1 MTRDY
6 QLGPAHPFDA
16 GWGTGIKWTPKH
28 VELWTV
34 EGCVGQAAHESAT
47 PWDFWYR
54 LGYREAFPQVTHW
67 WFRSVWTGRIAVSA
81 PDPALTEPDA
91 VWGTVQFDVLDRPRL
106 PWSVAYRPL
115 VRVQTPLPPLAVEG
129 ANLPLRLSLARAVL
143 GVIQGDLL
151 ADDWVGV
158 TSLVAAGELERVLP
172 VTWAQAAQAF
182 GGSWRLHGVDDP
194 PRRALCRL
202 LGLAPPDEA

>member
-1 MTRDY
+1 MTKDY

-16 GWGTGIKWTPKH
+16 GWGTGIKWTPET

-34 EGCVGQAAHESAT
+34 EGCVAQATHDSVSA
-47 PWDFWYR
+47 WDFWEG
-54 LGYREAFPQVTHW
+54 LCFREAFPQISHW
-67 WFRSVWTGRIAVSA
+67 WFRSVWTGRIAVSM
-81 PDPALTEPDA
+81 PDAALTEVDA
-91 VWGTVQFDVLDRPRL
+91 VWGSIIFDVLGQPRL

-115 VRVQTPLPPLAVEG
+115 VRVQVPLPPLAVEG

-143 GVIQGDLL
+143 GVIQGDIR

-158 TSLVAAGELERVLP
+158 TSLVAADKLERVLP
-172 VTWAQAAQAF
+172 RTWAEAAQAF
-182 GGSWRLHGVDDP
+182 GGNWRLHGVDDP

-202 LGLAPPDEA
+202 LGLEPPEER